1 MTRLSRSWT
10 KMLGLAL
17 PGLAFGVS
25 ACSDVSGGAAGCRS
39 AADVPALVGDDP
51 LVQIGSTDGPM
62 EYLFRDI
69 GSIRMTDEGMIV
81 VPDRG
86 TNVIR
91 MYDRHGRHVRSFGRV
106 GGGPGE
112 FLALWDAWLSARGDT
127 LFAWDVLGR
136 HISEWSL
143 ATGFLATSRLAVD
156 FEPFPL
162 GRFADGTFLVE
173 NEITGYP
180 TVAGDIAETQGIVY
194 RLSREGNGPL
204 ELLRMPW
211 AALAAGVDSRDG
223 VGVLVT
229 GQPFRAPPRV
239 AVKGDA
245 FFITDGQRYV
255 VYKYSS
261 AGVLLDSLALADEP
275 PVIREEERTAWIDR
289 NVAGTPKG
297 LRTGVRRFLS
307 SLTLPER
314 HAGFTQIIVDDAG
327 YVWSKVG
334 LASSDSAS
342 IWAVFDKGGAFVGR
356 TTTPAGFTPEIVG
369 DDMVVGKMVGEL
381 DVQSVVI
388 LPIVHDPRRR
398 EEP

>member
-1 MTRLSRSWT
+1 
-10 KMLGLAL
+10 MLGVAPL
-17 PGLAFGVS
+17 GLAFGVS
-25 ACSDVSGGAAGCRS
+25 ACSNVSGGAAGFRS
-39 AADVPALVGDDP
+39 AVDVPGLVGDHP
-51 LVQIGSTDGPM
+51 LVQIGSMDGPT

-86 TNVIR
+86 ANVIR
-91 MYDRHGRHVRSFGRV
+91 IYDRQGHHVRSFGRV
-106 GGGPGE
+106 GGGPEE
-112 FLALWDAWLSARGDT
+112 FLALWDVWLSAGGDT

-136 HISEWSL
+136 RISEWSL
-143 ATGFLATSRLAVD
+143 ATGFLATSHLAVD

-173 NEITGYP
+173 NEITGHP
-180 TVAGDIAETQGIVY
+180 TAAGDIAETQGIVY
-194 RLSREGNGPL
+194 RLGPEGTDPL

-211 AALAAGVDSRDG
+211 GALAAGVDSRDG

-239 AVKGDA
+239 AVKGDG
-245 FFITDGQRYV
+245 FFITDGSRYL

-261 AGVLLDSLALADEP
+261 GGVLLDSLALPDEP

-289 NVAGTPKG
+289 SVAGTPKG

-314 HAGFTQIIVDDAG
+314 HAGFTEIIVDDAG
-327 YVWSKVG
+327 NTWSKVG
-334 LASSDSAS
+334 LVSSDSAS
-342 IWAVFDKGGAFVGR
+342 IWAVFDKGGTFVGK
-356 TTTPAGFTPEIVG
+356 TTTPKGFAPGIIG

>member
-1 MTRLSRSWT
+1 MKL
-10 KMLGLAL
+10 LGVAL
-17 PGLAFGVS
+17 IGLAFGVS
-25 ACSDVSGGAAGCRS
+25 ACGDVSGGAAGFRP
-39 AADVPALVGDDP
+39 AVNVPGLVGGDP
-51 LVQIGSTDGPM
+51 LLQIGSMDGPM

-86 TNVIR
+86 ANVIR
-91 MYDRHGRHVRSFGRV
+91 MYDRQGQHVRSFGRV
-106 GGGPGE
+106 GGGPEE
-112 FLALWDAWLSARGDT
+112 FLALWDAWLSAGGDT

-136 HISEWSL
+136 RISEWSL

-162 GRFADGTFLVE
+162 GRFADGAFLVE

-180 TVAGDIAETQGIVY
+180 TAAGDIAETQGVVY
-194 RLSREGNGPL
+194 RLSPEENGPL

-211 AALAAGVDSRDG
+211 GALAAGVDSRDG

-239 AVKGDA
+239 AVNGDA
-245 FFITDGQRYV
+245 FFITDGSRYV

-261 AGVLLDSLALADEP
+261 GGVLLDSLALPDVP

-289 NVAGTPKG
+289 NVAGTPKA

-314 HAGFTQIIVDDAG
+314 HAGFTKVIVDDAG
-327 YVWSKVG
+327 YVWSKIG
-334 LASSDSAS
+334 LVRSDSPS

-356 TTTPAGFTPEIVG
+356 TTIPRGFTPEIFG
-369 DDMVVGKMVGEL
+369 YDTVVGKMVGQL